1 VLVVI
6 APALE
11 VVAHDPGPFEHLGLL
26 YHDRDDYVAGTTAF
40 VRQGRSAGDPVM
52 VAVPGP
58 NLDLIRGAL
67 GGDGDGVRFAD
78 MAVAGRN
85 PGRIIPG
92 VLLAFAAAHPGQRV
106 WIIGEPIWPGRTEIE
121 YPACAAHE
129 ALINAA
135 FAGRDA
141 AILCP
146 YDVSGLDPTAVT
158 DAARTHPIMVERS
171 ATWASPSY
179 ADPVGV
185 AATFNRPLPAPPV
198 GAEAMRFDGART
210 LAAVRRFV
218 ASHAA
223 AAGLPAD
230 QVDELSVAINELA
243 TNSCE
248 HADGAGRLSMW
259 LEPGMLVCQVDD
271 HGHFGNAMAGRIPP
285 GPHALGGRG
294 LIAVNLLCDLV
305 RVHAHAEGTSIR
317 VHKSLTGV
325 VRTSATRPTP
335 GVPD

>member
-1 VLVVI
+1 VTVSV
-6 APALE
+6 AE
-11 VVAHDPGPFEHLGLL
+11 VVTHDPGPFEHLGLL
-26 YHDRDDYVAGTTAF
+26 YHDPDDYVAATTAF

-67 GGDGDGVRFAD
+67 GGDGDGVGFAD
-78 MAVAGRN
+78 MTVAGRN

-92 VLLAFAAAHPGQRV
+92 VLLAFAAAHPGRRV
-106 WIIGEPIWPGRTEIE
+106 WIIGEPIWPGRTEVE

-146 YDVSGLDPTAVT
+146 YDVSGLDTTAVA

-171 ATWASPSY
+171 ATWRSPSY

-185 AATFNRPLPAPPV
+185 AARFNRPLPAPPV
-198 GAEAMRFDGART
+198 DAEAMSFYGPDM

-223 AAGLPAD
+223 AAGMPSD
-230 QVDELSVAINELA
+230 QVKELSVAVNELA

-259 LEPGMLVCQVDD
+259 IEPGMVVCQVDD
-271 HGHFGNAMAGRIPP
+271 RGHFDNSMAGRIPP
-285 GPHALGGRG
+285 GPEALGGRG
-294 LIAVNLLCDLV
+294 LIAVNHLCDLV
-305 RVHAHAEGTSIR
+305 RVHTHAEGTSIR
-317 VHKSLTGV
+317 VHKNL
-325 VRTSATRPTP
+325 
-335 GVPD
+335 